1 MSYPKDLTREQYKV
15 FKDKNNKRIEEL
27 SKEINDTSKE
37 IQKISL
43 TSEQNNKINAIQSE
57 VNKINQELEKYK
69 DIHPDEVAKM
79 RLITDEYKYRKN
91 LLKSAEQ
98 TRNNKIRDINS
109 NASSKI
115 NKYRRSYFWSKIRPR
130 IYAQQ
135 SSQLNIANS
144 EYDRTKSEITRG
156 VASKV
161 KNKETVNIDVFK
173 IYNEKYKDMPSLREL
188 RKQRNTKLKQIIDI
202 SLDSNNALDNQFK
215 DFRVGGDTG
224 GKKSGRNSKGEKYK
238 IVTLPKPNMEVL
250 KNANGTVV
258 TANRQDSAWRDTFN
272 STLIEDGKDLYVNR
286 IDKVNGI
293 YYGWGQDLHIKIREK
308 PSKINIDRETL
319 IQQIDE
325 RDAKLDMLNEAD
337 IHYSNKIK
345 KCSLID
351 EKIRDAE
358 KEMNEISKTL
368 ISFENQHKTCMTNYN
383 NKCSDDAKTKLAE
396 KEQAY
401 YNLNNELSDKQD
413 SYNKYCKG
421 TPLDCS
427 PYLSE
432 KNRLNAKADG
442 LKDKIADITQQH
454 IICMDPTRNKCK
466 DLYYDTHKK
475 IYDTKTKVRNIR
487 EDFTNA
493 IYDTHDE
500 INTTYKSNLIDN
512 NNLTKRINEIEEN
525 RTAYSTYSKKNL
537 DSTIYTNI
545 MLTTLATSL
554 LYYTMFEL

>member
-27 SKEINDTSKE
+27 SKEINDTNKE

-91 LLKSAEQ
+91 LLDSAQ
-98 TRNNKIRDINS
+98 QSCNNDERYINS
-109 NASSKI
+109 KASAAIS
-115 NKYRRSYFWSKIRPR
+115 KYRRYGSRVTNK
-130 IYAQQ
+130 IYAQARGKINDIR
-135 SSQLNIANS
+135 SRC
-144 EYDRTKSEITRG
+144 DRTRSEITRG

-202 SLDSNNALDNQFK
+202 SLNSNNALDNQFK

-258 TANRQDSAWRDTFN
+258 TANRQDPAWRDTFN

-308 PSKINIDRETL
+308 PSKINIDREKL

-427 PYLSE
+427 PYSSE
-432 KNRLNAKADG
+432 KDRLNAKADG
-442 LKDKIADITQQH
+442 LREKIADITQQH

-475 IYDTKTKVRNIR
+475 LYDTKTEVRKIK
-487 EDFTNA
+487 EDFTNS